1 MFGKVLGSFLALSLL
16 VGCSSD
22 TETTTR
28 TSGGTGA
35 GTGTGIG
42 GSGAGGIFG
51 TAGDTVYF
59 DTDRA
64 VLRDD
69 ARATL
74 DRQADYLN
82 QNRTMNIS
90 IAGNA
95 DERGTSEYNLALGGR
110 RAYAAASYLA
120 AKGISATRMATV
132 SYGKDRPIAPGS
144 TEDAW
149 AKNRNAITS
158 AR

>member
-82 QNRTMNIS
+82 HR
-90 IAGNA
+90 
-95 DERGTSEYNLALGGR
+95 LALQIITQTSVG
-110 RAYAAASYLA
+110 SLLIPNPSPIMLA
-120 AKGISATRMATV
+120 LSLDTNVI
-132 SYGKDRPIAPGS
+132 RP
-144 TEDAW
+144 
-149 AKNRNAITS
+149 KCL
-158 AR
+158 